1 VPKLATLVLIIFAL
15 AIVPAAA
22 QRRARS
28 RPTTSDYSSFS
39 HSTHVTKQKLACDS
53 CHKSPTKNWKE
64 VRKGDAAFPD
74 VTEFPEH
81 ASCLNCHRQQ
91 FFARERPVPRI
102 CSNCHVKAKP
112 VDTSRYVFPSLGEA
126 FISTAKAVNFVSEFR
141 VFFPHEKHGDS
152 ECADCH
158 QTYQPQ
164 GKSDDEFV
172 TKPPKNIGDAFWLKK
187 GTFKTRP
194 LTHASCFT
202 CHNQESELAP
212 LPQNCDACHKQPA
225 SEKLTADFDEK
236 LAMTIGVTDWWTLMA
251 WRNRTSAGAFRHE
264 IHSDLKCAQCH
275 NVAAMNTTSDETHR
289 VPVKSCGGAE
299 GCHVTATLDE
309 GGILNYEIDQRNK
322 SATFVCTKCHIAFA
336 SRPVPASHLNAIPK
350 PAVLASFRR
359 VFAHATPQSSTDYSQ
374 FKHDDRNHARL
385 PCLLCHRREN
395 NSPQP
400 TLPGKAAHAPCTG
413 CHAQQFSN
421 PASEICTICHTD
433 VQSGKV
439 KAFPPLRS
447 FDVRF
452 DHANHAG
459 AACATCHRSNRNG
472 VGLSIPSRLN
482 AHVTCFSCH
491 TPNAQANGRNIS
503 SCSTC
508 HQLGR
513 LVRTSEQAPAFRV
526 SFSHAKH
533 DASEK
538 LSCAACHQ
546 VRVGLSRGRQV
557 STPLPLNHRAPGT
570 ASSCA
575 TCHNGQR
582 AFGGDDFSV
591 CKRCHKGSA
600 WHF

>member
-1 VPKLATLVLIIFAL
+1 MLSCGYFSG
-15 AIVPAAA
+15 AAAEA
-22 QRRARS
+22 QRRTQS
-28 RPTTSDYSSFS
+28 RTTYANFS
-39 HSTHVTKQKLACDS
+39 HSTHVAKQKLACGS
-53 CHKSPTKNWKE
+53 CHEFPTKNWKE

-81 ASCLNCHRQQ
+81 AACLSCHRQR
-91 FFARERPVPRI
+91 FFARERPVPKI
-102 CSNCHVKAKP
+102 CSNCHIKATP
-112 VDTSRYVFPSLGEA
+112 ADTSRGSFPSLGEV
-126 FISTAKAVNFVSEFR
+126 FLSTAKGSGFISEFR
-141 VFFPHEKHGDS
+141 VFFPHDKHTDV
-152 ECADCH
+152 ECTDCH

-164 GKSDDEFV
+164 GKSEDEFV
-172 TKPPKNIGDAFWLKK
+172 TRPPKNIGDAFWLKK

-194 LTHASCFT
+194 LTHATCFT

-212 LPQNCDACHKQPA
+212 LPPNCDACHKPPVFETR
-225 SEKLTADFDEK
+225 SADFEET
-236 LAMTIGVTDWWTLMA
+236 LARTIGVADWWTLSA
-251 WRNRTSAGAFRHE
+251 WRNRISAGAFRHE
-264 IHSDLKCAQCH
+264 AHPDLKCTQCH
-275 NVAAMNTTSDETHR
+275 NVTAMNTTTDETRR

-299 GCHVTATLDE
+299 GCHVTATSDE
-309 GGILNYEIDQRNK
+309 GGILNYEIHQRNK
-322 SATFVCTKCHIAFA
+322 NSSFVCTKCHIVFGNK
-336 SRPVPASHLNAIPK
+336 PVPANHVSAIPK
-350 PAVLASFRR
+350 PAVVATYQR
-359 VFAHATPQSSTDYSQ
+359 VFAHAAPEPLAADYSQ

-433 VQSGKV
+433 AQSGKV

-447 FDVRF
+447 FDARF
-452 DHANHAG
+452 DHAKHAG
-459 AACATCHRSNRNG
+459 AACATCHRQSRSG

-482 AHVTCFSCH
+482 AHVTCYSCH
-491 TPNAQANGRNIS
+491 TPGAQANGRNIS

-513 LVRTSEQAPAFRV
+513 PVRTSEQAPAYRV
-526 SFSHAKH
+526 GFSHASH

-538 LSCAACHQ
+538 LACAACHQ
-546 VRVGLSRGRQV
+546 VRAGLPRGRQV
-557 STPLPLNHRAPGT
+557 SAPLSLNHHAPAG

-582 AFGGDDFSV
+582 TFGGDDFSA
-591 CKRCHKGSA
+591 CRRCHKGSA

>member
-1 VPKLATLVLIIFAL
+1 MICFVLSGT
-15 AIVPAAA
+15 PAAA
-22 QRRARS
+22 QRRVQPR
-28 RPTTSDYSSFS
+28 TNYSDFT
-39 HSTHVTKQKLACDS
+39 HTTHVAKEKLACGS
-53 CHKSPTKNWKE
+53 CHKVPSKNWKE

-91 FFARERPVPRI
+91 FFARERPVPKV
-102 CSNCHVKAKP
+102 CSNCHVEATPK
-112 VDTSRYVFPSLGEA
+112 DTSRPPFPSLGEA
-126 FISTAKAVNFVSEFR
+126 FLSIAKATNFVSEFR
-141 VFFPHEKHGDS
+141 VFFPHGKHGDV

-172 TKPPKNIGDAFWLKK
+172 TKPPKDIGDAFWLKK

-194 LTHASCFT
+194 LTHATCFT
-202 CHNQESELAP
+202 CHNQESELPP
-212 LPQNCDACHKQPA
+212 LPANCDTCHKQPP
-225 SEKLTADFDEK
+225 SEKLTADFDQN
-236 LAMTIGVTDWWTLMA
+236 LAGKINTTDWWTLTA
-251 WRNRTSAGAFRHE
+251 WRHRNSAGAFRHE
-264 IHSDLKCAQCH
+264 THTDLKCAQCH
-275 NVAAMNTTSDETHR
+275 NVTLMNTTSDATQK

-299 GCHVTATLDE
+299 GCHVTATLDD

-322 SATFVCTKCHIAFA
+322 SATFVCTKCHLTFG
-336 SRPVPASHLNAIPK
+336 SKPVPASHVTAIPK
-350 PAVLASFRR
+350 PAGVASFRR
-359 VFAHATPQSSTDYSQ
+359 VFAHAAPQQAGTDYSQ

-433 VQSGKV
+433 AQSGKV

-452 DHANHAG
+452 DHAKHSG
-459 AACATCHRSNRNG
+459 AACATCHRRNRGG

-482 AHVTCFSCH
+482 AHVACFSCH
-491 TPNAQANGRNIS
+491 TPDAQANGKNIS

-513 LVRTSEQAPAFRV
+513 LVRTSEQAPAYRV
-526 SFSHAKH
+526 GFSHASH

-538 LSCAACHQ
+538 LACAACHK
-546 VRVGLSRGRQV
+546 VRAGLPKGRQV
-557 STPLPLNHRAPGT
+557 SAPAPLNHHAPGG
-570 ASSCA
+570 AFSCA
-575 TCHNGQR
+575 SCHNGQKT
-582 AFGGDDFSV
+582 FGGDDFSV
-591 CKRCHKGSA
+591 CKRCHKGPE

>member
-1 VPKLATLVLIIFAL
+1 MPKLATLVLIIFAL

-385 PCLLCHRREN
+385 PCFLCHRREN

>member
-1 VPKLATLVLIIFAL
+1 MLNLVTLLLIGL
-15 AIVPAAA
+15 TV
-22 QRRARS
+22 QS
-28 RPTTSDYSSFS
+28 RTAYSDFS
-39 HSTHVTKQKLACDS
+39 HSTHVTKQKLACSS
-53 CHKSPTKNWKE
+53 CHKFPTKNWKD

-102 CSNCHVKAKP
+102 CANCHVKGTP
-112 VDTSRYVFPSLGEA
+112 NDTTRHVFPSLGEA
-126 FISTAKAVNFVSEFR
+126 FLSTAKGFVSDFR
-141 VFFPHEKHGDS
+141 VSFPHDKHSDA

-164 GKSDDEFV
+164 DKSDDEFV
-172 TKPPKNIGDAFWLKK
+172 TKPPKDIGDAFWLKK
-187 GTFKTRP
+187 GTFKSRP
-194 LTHASCFT
+194 FTHAMCFT

-212 LPQNCDACHKQPA
+212 LPQNCDSCHKPRLP
-225 SEKLTADFDEK
+225 ENRTADFDEK
-236 LAMTIGVTDWWTLMA
+236 LAAKIGVADWWTLTA
-251 WRNRTSAGAFRHE
+251 WRKRMSAGAFRHE
-264 IHSDLKCAQCH
+264 AHPDLKCAQCH
-275 NVAAMNTTSDETHR
+275 NGPEMQKVQ
-289 VPVKSCGGAE
+289 VKSCGGAE
-299 GCHVTATLDE
+299 GCHVTATLDD
-309 GGILNYEIDQRNK
+309 GGILNYEIDRRNK
-322 SATFVCTKCHIAFA
+322 SAKFVCTKCHIEFGNK
-336 SRPVPASHLNAIPK
+336 PVPKSHVDAIPK
-350 PAVLASFRR
+350 PPGNRIA
-359 VFAHATPQSSTDYSQ
+359 FAHAVFEPAGADFSQ
-374 FKHDDRNHARL
+374 FKHDNRNHARL

-413 CHAQQFSN
+413 CHAQQFAN

-447 FDVRF
+447 FDARF
-452 DHANHAG
+452 DHAKHTD
-459 AACATCHRSNRNG
+459 AACASCHRRNRGG
-472 VGLSIPSRLN
+472 VGLSIPARLN

-513 LVRTSEQAPAFRV
+513 LVRTSERADAYRV
-526 SFSHAKH
+526 GFSHANH

-546 VRVGLSRGRQV
+546 VRTQV
-557 STPLPLNHRAPGT
+557 SAPLPLNHHAPGR
-570 ASSCA
+570 AFSCA

-582 AFGGDDFSV
+582 TFGGDDFSA
-591 CKRCHKGSA
+591 CKRCHKGA
-600 WHF
+600 TWRF